1 MHATIHKLV
10 TCPNCGEAITLMINY
25 EDIENAYTEDCQVC
39 CKPMIVVPFIN
50 PQNELDA
57 YVSRDGDSDY

>member
-1 MHATIHKLV
+1 
-10 TCPNCGEAITLMINY
+10 MINY

-39 CKPMIVVPFIN
+39 CNPMIVVPFIN
-50 PQNELDA
+50 PKNELDA